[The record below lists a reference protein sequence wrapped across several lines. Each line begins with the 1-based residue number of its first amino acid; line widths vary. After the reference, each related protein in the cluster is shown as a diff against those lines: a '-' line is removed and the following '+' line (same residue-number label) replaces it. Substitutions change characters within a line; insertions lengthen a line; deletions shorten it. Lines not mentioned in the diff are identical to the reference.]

1 MNLGAHAL
9 SYGVTLF
16 QGSIFEFVVYLG
28 AHALSY
34 GVTLFQSLE
43 ISPEDDSRIVGIAQ
57 DFESWVCEITTQSPE
72 RSGGRH
78 PFNWNVLIS
87 QK

>member
-1 MNLGAHAL
+1 MAGWVRLYFR
-9 SYGVTLF
+9 SC
-16 QGSIFEFVVYLG
+16 Q
-28 AHALSY
+28 
-34 GVTLFQSLE
+34 

-78 PFNWNVLIS
+78 PFNRDILIS
-87 QK
+87 QKYMW